1 MVMNGKLIPDFD
13 QEATG
18 KRIGQIIEE
27 SGIKDK
33 ELALLLGVSIQA
45 VNKWRH
51 AKTLPDIENLF
62 FLSQLFDRRLDD
74 FIVARK
80 DPEAD
85 ESASGLSKKAS

>member
-27 SGIKDK
+27 SGMKDK
-33 ELALLLGVSIQA
+33 DLALLLGVSIQA

-80 DPEAD
+80 DREAD